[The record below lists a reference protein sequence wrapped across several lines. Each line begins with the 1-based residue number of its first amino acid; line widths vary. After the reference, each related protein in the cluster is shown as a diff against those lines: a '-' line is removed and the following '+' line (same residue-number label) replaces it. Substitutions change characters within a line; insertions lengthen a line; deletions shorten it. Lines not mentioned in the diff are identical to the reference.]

1 MSDEME
7 EYFEDIF
14 SEHRVVLFMNGAVQ
28 SPADAE
34 SMMARDILAALKIDF
49 HPVDVSRDPRLLPA
63 VRQRSQWQQVAQ
75 LFIDGQFVVDSYN
88 LTPALKSK
96 QLDKILKSKKVSF
109 DEAVA
114 QQFRDMNP

>member
-1 MSDEME
+1 MSDEIE
-7 EYFEDIF
+7 EYLSDIF
-14 SEHRVVLFMNGAVQ
+14 SEHRVVLFINGPVQ

-49 HPVDVSRDPRLLPA
+49 HPVDVSSDPRILPA
-63 VRQRSQWQQVAQ
+63 VQERSDWQQLAQ
-75 LFIDGQFVVDSYN
+75 LFIDGQFICDSFN
-88 LTPALKSK
+88 LTPALKTK
-96 QLDKILKSKKVSF
+96 QLDKILKDKKIPF